1 MPELTTAEKL
11 AMAMELSTEILVGII
26 RRRAIAKNSDVGTLL
41 AEAAA
46 NSQEADQILD
56 ALEDKG
62 HEPPEG
68 TEAFEG

>member
-1 MPELTTAEKL
+1 MPELTTVEKATL
-11 AMAMELSTEILVGII
+11 AAELSTEILVGII
-26 RRRAIAKNSDVGTLL
+26 RRRANAKGTDIGTLL
-41 AEAAA
+41 TEAAA